1 MGWRLAAFA
10 IVLAAEA
17 FLLAALVFS
26 IRRPRRRIWPPPAQR
41 SWQFLSVWLATALA
55 FLGSVALAFL
65 DHGTFLFDHLAWR
78 WIGGALIV
86 IGTALADWG
95 VRTLTSRTSRGLGG
109 EFRWRGP
116 YRWTRNPQY
125 LGHVAVVLGVMLA
138 FDSTLVIVT
147 GLLGIACLI
156 LTPVAEEP
164 WLAERYGE
172 EYQEYLR
179 AVPRFLGHPGRV
191 KRSLR

>member
-1 MGWRLAAFA
+1 M
-10 IVLAAEA
+10 AAEL
-17 FLLAALVFS
+17 FLLAALLVS
-26 IRRPRRRIWPPPAQR
+26 IRWPRHRLWPPPGQR
-41 SWQFLSVWLATALA
+41 SWQFWSVWVATAVA
-55 FLGSVALAFL
+55 FLGSAAAAFL
-65 DHGTFLFDHLAWR
+65 DYGTFLFDHVLWR

-86 IGTALADWG
+86 LGTALADWG
-95 VRTLTSRTSRGLGG
+95 VRTLTSRTSRGLVG

-125 LGHVAVVLGVMLA
+125 LGHMAVVLGVMLA
-138 FDSTLVIVT
+138 FNSALVAVS

-156 LTPVAEEP
+156 LAPLAEEP

-179 AVPRFLGHPGRV
+179 TVPRFLGRAREGSGR
-191 KRSLR
+191 R

>member
-1 MGWRLAAFA
+1 MGWGLAVFV
-10 IVLAAEA
+10 IVVASEA
-17 FLLAALVFS
+17 FLLVALLLS

-41 SWQFLSVWLATALA
+41 SWQFFSVWIATAVA

-65 DHGTFLFDHLAWR
+65 DQGSFLFDHAVWR

-86 IGTALADWG
+86 LGTVLADWG

-125 LGHVAVVLGVMLA
+125 LGHAAVVLGVMLA
-138 FDSTLVIVT
+138 FDSTKVVVS
-147 GLLGIACLI
+147 GLLAIVCLI
-156 LTPVAEEP
+156 LTPMAEEP

-179 AVPRFLGHPGRV
+179 EVPRFLGRPR
-191 KRSLR
+191 RR

>member
-1 MGWRLAAFA
+1 MDWRSVAFA
-10 IVLAAEA
+10 AALLAEL
-17 FLLAALVFS
+17 FLLAALLVS
-26 IRRPRRRIWPPPAQR
+26 IRRPRHRLWPPPGQ
-41 SWQFLSVWLATALA
+41 WTWEFWSVWLATAVA
-55 FLGSVALAFL
+55 FLASVAVAFL
-65 DHGTFLFDHLAWR
+65 DYGTFAFDHVLWR

-86 IGTALADWG
+86 LGTALADWG
-95 VRTLTSRTSRGLGG
+95 VRTLSSRTSRGLVG

-138 FDSTLVIVT
+138 FNSTLVAVS
-147 GLLGIACLI
+147 GLLGIVCLI
-156 LTPVAEEP
+156 LAPLAEEP

-179 AVPRFLGHPGRV
+179 TVPRFVGRP
-191 KRSLR
+191 RDESGRR